1 MLAVNNRNY
10 YLFEELKP
18 MVINVLLEN
27 LRQTKE
33 GSKFIG
39 NIDKVRFSNYVIGKW
54 LIKNGYLKKRIYK
67 EGLRKYYYF
76 KIEESI

>member
-39 NIDKVRFSNYVIGKW
+39 NIDKVRFSNYVIGK
-54 LIKNGYLKKRIYK
+54 
-67 EGLRKYYYF
+67 
-76 KIEESI
+76 